1 MKSWRPIGHKAYLRH
16 LRDKGGALEPT
27 LLRQAPLFGSRSWL
41 LQTAQFVEQAKVP
54 LVSLLDGPLVAS
66 RDLLLDLA
74 RLTPRGSFSMVRRN
88 WNFWD
93 RLMVSDASYK
103 RHLHEDPW
111 LHRSPQLWSSFP
123 EPERLAS
130 FSFLTFTG
138 ADFVSVARSVEASK
152 DAGVWV
158 RTALQKKL
166 EPNFLISGFCE
177 SRLFIP

>member
-27 LLRQAPLFGSRSWL
+27 LLRHAPLFDSGRWL
-41 LQTAQFVEQAKVP
+41 LQTAQFVEQKKVP
-54 LVSLLDGPLVAS
+54 LVSLIDGPLVAS

-93 RLMVSDASYK
+93 RLVSSNASYK

-111 LHRSPQLWSSFP
+111 LHRSPQLWGSFP
-123 EPERLAS
+123 EPEQLAS

-138 ADFVSVARSVEASK
+138 ADFVSVSRAVGSSK
-152 DAGVWV
+152 DASAWV
-158 RTALQKKL
+158 RVALQNNL
-166 EPNFLISGFCE
+166 EPNFLVSGSCE